1 MRTGSKVSTGLPVC
15 STNDIPRV
23 AMGKAAGR
31 GDQGPRLSQRANNIT
46 RVLNA
51 QGRKYETLLG
61 IARRETVF
69 DRIEILLELFYVAW
83 LRDLLC
89 VLGEAFRCLRK
100 ISIHRASISTVPP
113 ISLASRNPVCV
124 FSQNSDSAPPVH

>member
-1 MRTGSKVSTGLPVC
+1 
-15 STNDIPRV
+15 
-23 AMGKAAGR
+23 MGKAAGR
-31 GDQGPRLSQRANNIT
+31 GDQGPRLSQRANYIT

-89 VLGEAFRCLRK
+89 VLGEAFRCLTK

-113 ISLASRNPVCV
+113 ISIASRNPVCV
-124 FSQNSDSAPPVH
+124 FSQNDDGAPPVH